1 MQSNKFLKM
10 VSACQGQVKVSA
22 FPTFFFHSFFFFLK
36 DVNEMVRF
44 SVEIESTAFFN
55 FYFGGNLDISL
66 LKVFNRTAG
75 ERYFQ

>member
-1 MQSNKFLKM
+1 
-10 VSACQGQVKVSA
+10 
-22 FPTFFFHSFFFFLK
+22 
-36 DVNEMVRF
+36 MVRF

-75 ERYFQ
+75 ERYFQWNTWIVNMWPDRSTESVCKWAPDGFEFFEFFEFYFLK